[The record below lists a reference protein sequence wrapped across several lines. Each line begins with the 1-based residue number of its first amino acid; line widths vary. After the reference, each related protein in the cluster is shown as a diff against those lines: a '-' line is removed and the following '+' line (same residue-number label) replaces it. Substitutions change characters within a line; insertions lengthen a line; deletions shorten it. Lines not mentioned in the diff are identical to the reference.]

1 MVACSMVAFVG
12 CGDGVPDYPRLMSS
26 CAPDAG
32 WCPPPGTGAAP
43 ATVSATGG
51 PTSTTSSTSSSSAAA
66 SSSSGSGATS
76 DLSGTVHRIVATD
89 FSDTMA
95 MPYAGPAKIALYS
108 MMGAEIDTT
117 YGGMGG
123 PSFDAKSVPS
133 GKSWIA
139 VQDQGSQSVWST
151 VSALD
156 LPQITSVAVP
166 VIDQTVI
173 TNIVATLPTVQAKGV
188 SPTLA
193 HVVLLLQHAGAPY
206 KGVKVSSGTGSGVVV
221 YDTGPGTY
229 SDAATATGAAGTV
242 LLFDT
247 TLSSYATITITDP
260 ALSKSWPVTVL
271 AGGGLVTLASFDL
284 E

>member
-1 MVACSMVAFVG
+1 MVAFAG
-12 CGDGVPDYPRLMSS
+12 CGDGLPDYPRLMSM

-32 WCPPPGTGAAP
+32 WCAPPGTGAAP
-43 ATVSATGG
+43 ATVSATSG
-51 PTSTTSSTSSSSAAA
+51 PTTTTSSSGSSSAG
-66 SSSSGSGATS
+66 SSSSGSAATS
-76 DLSGTVHRIVATD
+76 ELTGTVHRIVATD
-89 FSDTMA
+89 FSDATA
-95 MPYAGPAKIALYS
+95 MPYAGPAKVALYS

-133 GKSWIA
+133 GKAWIA
-139 VQDQGSQSVWST
+139 VLDQSMQGVWST

-156 LPQITSVAVP
+156 LPQITSVVVP
-166 VIDQTVI
+166 VIDKTVF

-206 KGVKVSSGTGSGVVV
+206 KGVHVSGGTGSGEVV

-229 SDAATATGAAGTV
+229 AEAATATGAAGTV
-242 LLFDT
+242 LLFNT

-260 ALSKSWPVTVL
+260 ALPKSWSVTVL
-271 AGGGLVTLASFDL
+271 TGGGLVTLASFDL

>member
-1 MVACSMVAFVG
+1 MVAFAG

-43 ATVSATGG
+43 ATVSATSG
-51 PTSTTSSTSSSSAAA
+51 PTGSSASASG
-66 SSSSGSGATS
+66 SSSSGSASTS
-76 DLSGTVHRIVATD
+76 DLSGTVHRIVSTD
-89 FSDTMA
+89 FSAAMA

-108 MMGAEIDTT
+108 MVGSEIDTT
-117 YGGMGG
+117 YGGTAG
-123 PSFDAKSVPS
+123 PSFAAKSVPS
-133 GKSWIA
+133 GKAWIL
-139 VQDQGSQSVWST
+139 VQDQSMASVWST

-156 LPQITSVAVP
+156 LPQLTSVALP
-166 VIDQTVI
+166 VIDRTVFTTI
-173 TNIVATLPTVQAKGV
+173 AATLPNVQTKGV
-188 SPTLA
+188 LPTLA
-193 HVVLLLQHAGAPY
+193 HVVLLLQHAGSPY
-206 KGVKVSSGTGSGVVV
+206 AGVKVSGGAGGGVVV

-247 TLSSYATITITDP
+247 TLSSYATITISDP
-260 ALSKSWPVTVL
+260 ALSKSWPITVL
-271 AGGGLVTLASFDL
+271 TGGGLVTLASFDL